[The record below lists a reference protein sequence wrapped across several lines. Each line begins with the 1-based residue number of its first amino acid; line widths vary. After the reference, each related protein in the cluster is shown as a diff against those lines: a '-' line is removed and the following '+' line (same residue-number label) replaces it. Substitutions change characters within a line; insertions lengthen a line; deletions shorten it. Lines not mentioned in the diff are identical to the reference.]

1 MRAISKSVTILFQ
14 DRRCEILFW
23 YSIAKTD
30 FVEAIPAE
38 YCSHY
43 GDFVYNTS
51 SCVDH
56 SIVQHQ
62 ESQLHW
68 APNKYSLCS
77 THSLKTESIHCH
89 RQPYARPY
97 CSFYQVQYS
106 NTRKKK
112 KEAMFYVKTAPICHF
127 PLWQITYGTT
137 SQTSN
142 PAFS

>member
-1 MRAISKSVTILFQ
+1 MAAFCFGVKELIP
-14 DRRCEILFW
+14 RCEILFW

-30 FVEAIPAE
+30 FVEAIPAV

-43 GDFVYNTS
+43 GDVIYNTS

-62 ESQLHW
+62 ESRLHW

-77 THSLKTESIHCH
+77 TYSLKTESIHCH